1 VPSNP
6 PPASDMGNG
15 TTTPSAN
22 PPSSTEPAKPPASP
36 R

>member
-15 TTTPSAN
+15 TTQPS
-22 PPSSTEPAKPPASP
+22 KPPTSL
-36 R
+36 

>member
-6 PPASDMGNG
+6 PPPSDMGTG
-15 TTTPSAN
+15 SSTTTQPS
-22 PPSSTEPAKPPASP
+22 KPPL

>member
-6 PPASDMGNG
+6 PPPSDMGNG
-15 TTTPSAN
+15 STTPS
-22 PPSSTEPAKPPASP
+22 STQPTKPPASL

>member
-6 PPASDMGNG
+6 PPASDIG
-15 TTTPSAN
+15 TG
-22 PPSSTEPAKPPASP
+22 SSTSTQPSKPPL